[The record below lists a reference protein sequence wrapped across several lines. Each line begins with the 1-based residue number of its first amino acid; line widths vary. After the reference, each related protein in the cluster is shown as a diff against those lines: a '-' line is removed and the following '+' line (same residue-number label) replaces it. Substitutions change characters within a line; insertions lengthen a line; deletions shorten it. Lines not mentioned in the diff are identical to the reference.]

1 MTVQAPNT
9 PNQTPTS
16 IPSAPVSF
24 DVNPNGGQQVPQ
36 IQPQAQPP
44 VQNQETPDPKPS
56 QVQKAFKSF
65 ATQEDYDN
73 EIAKIRGSYEHKA
86 EMDLLKKLGIKPE
99 EKDEKLKAFKA
110 AYEASLTKE
119 QRQEQE
125 LAQLQELKDQ
135 IAEKDAII
143 VALTKLSGKTSED
156 VIKYVK
162 MAKGLVSDEMNIE
175 QALNEVMEFAK
186 SKKPQITTQPL
197 NHGSD
202 SDVSE
207 KNPFKAGADFNV
219 TEQGR
224 LFKEDPQ
231 KARELAQ
238 KVGYKIDF

>member
-1 MTVQAPNT
+1 MTIQAQNT
-9 PNQTPTS
+9 PNQTSNIPT
-16 IPSAPVSF
+16 APVSF
-24 DVNPNGGQQVPQ
+24 DVNPNNGGQQ
-36 IQPQAQPP
+36 QAQDQQP
-44 VQNQETPDPKPS
+44 VQNQVAPQPS
-56 QVQKAFKSF
+56 QDPVKQVFKSF

-99 EKDEKLKAFKA
+99 EKDEKLKAFKT

-119 QRQEQE
+119 QKQEQE
-125 LAQLQELKDQ
+125 LAQLQELKEQ

-162 MAKGLVSDEMNIE
+162 MAKGLVSDEMGIE

-186 SKKPQITTQPL
+186 PKKPQVITQPL

-202 SDVSE
+202 ADPEE

-219 TEQGR
+219 TEQGK
-224 LFKEDPQ
+224 LYKENPQ

-238 KVGYKIDF
+238 KAGYKISF